1 MSAQDLVGLI
11 EEMIEIKV
19 RQHATAEAKHQYPGN
34 RELARVVHE
43 TSAADRER
51 LRNVRQMLVQVL
63 EGA

>member
-19 RQHATAEAKHQYPGN
+19 RQHAAAEARHHYPANHQ
-34 RELARVVHE
+34 LARVVQQ
-43 TSAADRER
+43 SNSADRER
-51 LRNVRQMLVQVL
+51 LRNVRSILVQVL

>member
-19 RQHATAEAKHQYPGN
+19 RQHAAADSRHLHPAN
-34 RELARVVHE
+34 RELARVVYE
-43 TSAADRER
+43 TTAADRER
-51 LRNVRQMLVQVL
+51 LRNIRQMLVHVL

>member
-19 RQHATAEAKHQYPGN
+19 RQHAAVESKQLHSAN
-34 RELARVVHE
+34 RELARVFHHTNAV
-43 TSAADRER
+43 DRER
-51 LRNVRQMLVQVL
+51 LNNVRQLLVQVL

>member
-19 RQHATAEAKHQYPGN
+19 RQHAAVESRHHYPANHQ
-34 RELARVVHE
+34 LARVVQQS
-43 TSAADRER
+43 TSADRQR
-51 LRNVRQMLVQVL
+51 LNNVRQMLVQVL